1 MPAKIFLDTNIL
13 VYAFDK
19 EEEAKRSLARS
30 ILRSDLDWVVS
41 WQVVQEFC
49 NVALHRFK
57 KPMRV
62 EDLEDTLDLIVMPHC
77 HVMPSKEIYLQAIRI
92 QAQTTYRYYDSL
104 IVASALVAGAEQ
116 LYSEDMQASRRIGD
130 LEIVNPFARLG

>member
-1 MPAKIFLDTNIL
+1 MTAKIFLDTNIL
-13 VYAFDK
+13 VYAFDR
-19 EEEAKRSLARS
+19 EAVAKREFARS
-30 ILRSDLDWVVS
+30 LIRSDVDWVVS

-57 KPMRV
+57 QPIRT
-62 EDLEDTLDLIVMPHC
+62 EDLEDTLDLILMPRCLVMPT
-77 HVMPSKEIYLQAIRI
+77 KEIYLQAIRI

-104 IVASALVAGAEQ
+104 IVASALVAGAKQ

-130 LEIVNPFARLG
+130 LEIVNPFV